1 MCDQN
6 VKCSYEHHN
15 RAWAFPVYAN
25 YLREDAS
32 GNDMPGKKSIKKNQ
46 PFHVHKCI
54 VLHTH
59 SISARK
65 KDKKKWYNNKGVIV
79 DPYHHHKDAE
89 HHCMRMLMMLI
100 SGCVWGHYRDIN
112 STDGHIWPAYMN
124 QNARRKGNP
133 ARTREKY
140 CVSYLHPGGE
150 REWKVE
156 RENISALSAIFL
168 VTQKQRLQMQMSAAH
183 PQTLEKRILNMIS
196 LYSLSF
202 SATLAADARLE
213 SNHQNGPIADPKKRE
228 SDIKNTHVL
237 ISIILCFSRTPA
249 DEPVRCLA
257 WCARIWWW
265 WCWWGRGRQRRVHG
279 SDRNRTSG

>member
-1 MCDQN
+1 MVTYDQLIWI
-6 VKCSYEHHN
+6 KCQKKRKP
-15 RAWAFPVYAN
+15 RAYS
-25 YLREDAS
+25 RE
-32 GNDMPGKKSIKKNQ
+32 
-46 PFHVHKCI
+46 
-54 VLHTH
+54 
-59 SISARK
+59 
-65 KDKKKWYNNKGVIV
+65 
-79 DPYHHHKDAE
+79 
-89 HHCMRMLMMLI
+89 
-100 SGCVWGHYRDIN
+100 
-112 STDGHIWPAYMN
+112 
-124 QNARRKGNP
+124 
-133 ARTREKY
+133 Y

-202 SATLAADARLE
+202 SATLTADARLE

-228 SDIKNTHVL
+228 SDIKNAHEL

-257 WCARIWWW
+257 WSARIWW

-279 SDRNRTSG
+279 SHRNRTCG